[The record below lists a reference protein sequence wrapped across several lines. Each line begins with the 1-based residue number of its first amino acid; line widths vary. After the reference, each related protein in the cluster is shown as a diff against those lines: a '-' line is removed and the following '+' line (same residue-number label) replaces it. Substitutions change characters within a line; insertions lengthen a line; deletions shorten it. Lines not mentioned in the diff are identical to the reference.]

1 MNYLMIVCQAPI
13 YNVLWW
19 LEVHNIY
26 RVSNYVNEDE
36 AYKVL
41 EQIISRAMTAMMGLE
56 ISS

>member
-1 MNYLMIVCQAPI
+1 MIVRQVPI
-13 YNVLWW
+13 YNVLRRWW

-26 RVSNYVNEDE
+26 RVSDYVNEDE

-56 ISS
+56 NSS